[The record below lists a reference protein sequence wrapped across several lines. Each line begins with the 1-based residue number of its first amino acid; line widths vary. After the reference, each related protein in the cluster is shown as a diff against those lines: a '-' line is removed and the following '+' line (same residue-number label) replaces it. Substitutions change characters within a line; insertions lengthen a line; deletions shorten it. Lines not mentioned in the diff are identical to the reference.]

1 MAVDLSPID
10 ESLLA
15 EIANIH
21 GMPKGAFNIR
31 KDGQLVERHSSANI
45 EIATK
50 TDNPGIDIRI
60 KAGTKGETVYIP
72 VIVTQAGLKDVVYN
86 TFYIEDDCDVTIIA
100 GCGIHNC
107 GGGNAQH
114 DGIHTFYLAKNAKL
128 RYVEKHYGEGDGR
141 GKQVMN
147 PTTIVHLA
155 EGAQMEMETTQI
167 AGIDDTMRK
176 TSGDLAEG
184 ASLVIHEKIMTTG
197 DQHAVT
203 DFDVDLN
210 GEGCSA
216 NVVSRSVA
224 KDVSKQ
230 EFISHI
236 NGNCAC
242 AGHSECDAIIMDH
255 ASVIASPALTANSVD
270 ASLIH
275 EAAIGKIAGEQL
287 IKLMTLGLTEKEAED
302 QIVNGFLK

>member
-1 MAVDLSPID
+1 
-10 ESLLA
+10 
-15 EIANIH
+15 
-21 GMPKGAFNIR
+21 
-31 KDGQLVERHSSANI
+31 
-45 EIATK
+45 
-50 TDNPGIDIRI
+50 
-60 KAGTKGETVYIP
+60 
-72 VIVTQAGLKDVVYN
+72 
-86 TFYIEDDCDVTIIA
+86 
-100 GCGIHNC
+100 
-107 GGGNAQH
+107 
-114 DGIHTFYLAKNAKL
+114 
-128 RYVEKHYGEGDGR
+128 
-141 GKQVMN
+141 MN

-155 EGAQMEMETTQI
+155 EGAQMEMETPQI

>member
-1 MAVDLSPID
+1 MSELNRVDTA
-10 ESLLA
+10 LL
-15 EIANIH
+15 EVIA
-21 GMPKGAFNIR
+21 GMKDGKTEGAFNIR
-31 KDGQLVERHSSANI
+31 KDSGCAGRVNTENVTI
-45 EIATK
+45 TTK
-50 TDNPGIDIRI
+50 TDKPGIDIRFVPGCKDSCHI
-60 KAGTKGETVYIP
+60 PVIITESGLRETVYN
-72 VIVTQAGLKDVVYN
+72 D
-86 TFYIEDDCDVTIIA
+86 FYVGEGADVTIIA

>member
-1 MAVDLSPID
+1 MSELNRVDTT
-10 ESLLA
+10 LLEVIAGMKDGKA
-15 EIANIH
+15 E
-21 GMPKGAFNIR
+21 GAFNIR
-31 KDGQLVERHSSANI
+31 KDSGCAGRVNTENVTI
-45 EIATK
+45 TTK
-50 TDNPGIDIRI
+50 TDKPGIDIRFVPGCKDSCHI
-60 KAGTKGETVYIP
+60 PVIITESGLRETVYN
-72 VIVTQAGLKDVVYN
+72 D
-86 TFYIEDDCDVTIIA
+86 FYVGEGADVTIIA

>member
-31 KDGQLVERHSSANI
+31 KDGELVERHSSANI

-72 VIVTQAGLKDVVYN
+72 VIVTQSGLKDVVYN